1 MAVDDL
7 IEYINKPNNI
17 VAILDGTNST
27 VARRKTVG

>member
-7 IEYINKPNNI
+7 IEYINKPENV

-27 VARRKTVG
+27 ISRRKHIG